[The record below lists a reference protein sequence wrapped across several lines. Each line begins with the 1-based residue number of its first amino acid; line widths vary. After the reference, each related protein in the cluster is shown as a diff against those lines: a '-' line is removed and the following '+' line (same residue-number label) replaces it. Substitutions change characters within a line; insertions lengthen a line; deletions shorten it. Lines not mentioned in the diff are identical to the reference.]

1 MRIIKRGA
9 LEQFWQK
16 HPDAKASLEAWY
28 GVVRKANWKTPAEMK
43 QVYRNADLVGRRTV
57 FNIAGNK
64 YRLIARV
71 YSKSLCVVPADA
83 LGIRRRGLETMS
95 TTTIDLDEKTY
106 GQLLGRTLPHVIH
119 TDEESERL
127 TNELLRLD
135 ERENPSP
142 EEKELAELLTMLIDE
157 YEERRYPIRKA
168 SPQRTLQHLMEARSL
183 TQKDLWKIFGSKGIT
198 SEVFHGKRSISKTQ
212 AKKLAGF
219 FHVSAEL
226 FI

>member
-1 MRIIKRGA
+1 
-9 LEQFWQK
+9 
-16 HPDAKASLEAWY
+16 
-28 GVVRKANWKTPAEMK
+28 
-43 QVYRNADLVGRRTV
+43 
-57 FNIAGNK
+57 
-64 YRLIARV
+64 
-71 YSKSLCVVPADA
+71 
-83 LGIRRRGLETMS
+83 MS

-168 SPQRTLQHLMEARSL
+168 SPQRTLQRKASPQRTLQHLMEARSL

-212 AKKLAGF
+212 AKKLAEF